1 MATDDAPKSLIQDP
15 LGAFLRLRMNQRIAL
30 LAGLAA
36 LVALLT
42 ATLMWSTKVGY
53 EVLYTNL
60 SQADGGSV
68 IAQLQKLNV
77 PYRITDGGAVIQVPG
92 DQVYATRMKLAAQGL
107 PKGAGV
113 GFEVL
118 ENEPMGTSQF
128 VEQINYQRALQ
139 GSLARTI
146 ESLSAV
152 ESATVHLAIPKP
164 SVFLSEEEKPSASVL
179 LKLYPGRVLSAAQV
193 AGIVHL
199 VSSGVAGL
207 SDKNVNVVDQDGK
220 LLTVGEQDPSGIE
233 PTQLAYRTTV
243 EQQYRKQIESI
254 LTPLVGSDGVR
265 VAVSADIDFGKTET
279 SSVTYGQGHL
289 LSQQTQA
296 TTSTGN
302 ANLPAGVPGAL
313 SNQPPGG
320 VTAPFTVGSA
330 SAPLTPQQFA
340 QITPSLKTLAPT
352 SASSS
357 ATNNF
362 DLDKTVSQT
371 QAAVGAV
378 KRVSV
383 AVLVDDQPGVGKSAK
398 PRAMSAQQLAQIR
411 QLVQN
416 AIGFDAKRGDQ
427 VSVVN
432 MPFSSR
438 GAAEQP
444 ALPWWRSPLVL
455 DAVRQGAPYVVALLL
470 GLFLYRSVRRIIG
483 ASASPQA
490 SGGAGTAEGEGEVE
504 GGAAHGEAGAG
515 PAGGAS
521 PGGEAGGEL
530 APDVV
535 RLSNSFENDA
545 AVARELVKQDPRR
558 AAQVVKEW
566 LADGQ

>member
-1 MATDDAPKSLIQDP
+1 M
-15 LGAFLRLRMNQRIAL
+15 
-30 LAGLAA
+30 
-36 LVALLT
+36 LT
-42 ATLMWSTKVGY
+42 A
-53 EVLYTNL
+53 
-60 SQADGGSV
+60 
-68 IAQLQKLNV
+68 
-77 PYRITDGGAVIQVPG
+77 
-92 DQVYATRMKLAAQGL
+92 
-107 PKGAGV
+107 
-113 GFEVL
+113 
-118 ENEPMGTSQF
+118 
-128 VEQINYQRALQ
+128 
-139 GSLARTI
+139 
-146 ESLSAV
+146 SA
-152 ESATVHLAIPKP
+152 
-164 SVFLSEEEKPSASVL
+164 
-179 LKLYPGRVLSAAQV
+179 
-193 AGIVHL
+193 
-199 VSSGVAGL
+199 
-207 SDKNVNVVDQDGK
+207 
-220 LLTVGEQDPSGIE
+220 QDPSGIE
-233 PTQLAYRTTV
+233 PTQLAYRTTI
-243 EQQYRKQIESI
+243 EQQYRKQIESM

-289 LSQQTQA
+289 LSQQSKA

-302 ANLPAGVPGAL
+302 TNLPVGVPGAL

-371 QAAVGAV
+371 QAAVGTV

-383 AVLVDDQPGVGKSAK
+383 AVLVDDQPGTGKSPK
-398 PRAMSAQQLAQIR
+398 PHAMSAQQLAQIR

-432 MPFSSR
+432 MPFSAH
-438 GAAEQP
+438 GAGEQA
-444 ALPWWRSPLVL
+444 ALPWWRSPLVW
-455 DAVRQGAPYVVALLL
+455 DAVRQAAPYVVALLL

-483 ASASPQA
+483 ASVTPPAVD
-490 SGGAGTAEGEGEVE
+490 GAGLAAGDEGLDGP
-504 GGAAHGEAGAG
+504 ASSTGEAGNVAG
-515 PAGGAS
+515 AAAGG
-521 PGGEAGGEL
+521 ELGGEL

-545 AVARELVKQDPRR
+545 AAARELVKQDPRR

-566 LADGQ
+566 LADG